1 MVDALLSVASQVAE
15 EDGDDVELYV
25 LAYKTS
31 SSSIRRCEFCKSTET
46 PAWRRGPAGK
56 GSLCNAC
63 GIKWR
68 LKKKVKKN
76 DGGSSWNDGG
86 KRSQSMRKA
95 VGRPPK
101 KHSKIGKHFVETK
114 RFFCKSCSTTTEMQD
129 YGNDSRFEMR
139 CCNCSKKF
147 HTDKKE
153 DDRGSRESNNPS
165 HYTSIVASPN
175 VTPNRD
181 APPSPGPEAL
191 VARLLNVVNHGLVD
205 VTELMQVLDELQN
218 MKSELLIRQSL
229 GRHEDQ
235 LAAIRASTSRELN
248 DLKARAF
255 SRIREVERIRIAQI
269 NSLVGSMFANIS
281 ACEQFQQEIINRSP
295 LHM

>member
-25 LAYKTS
+25 LAYKTSS

-139 CCNCSKKF
+139 CCNCSKRF
-147 HTDKKE
+147 YDKKE
-153 DDRGSRESNNPS
+153 DLRESNNSS
-165 HYTSIVASPN
+165 HFQTIVASPDIS
-175 VTPNRD
+175 PNRD
-181 APPSPGPEAL
+181 APASPGPEAL

-205 VTELMQVLDELQN
+205 VTELMQVLDELQT
-218 MKSELLIRQSL
+218 MKSELLMRQSL

-235 LAAIRASTSRELN
+235 LASIRASTIRELN

-255 SRIREVERIRIAQI
+255 SRIREVERVRIAQI
-269 NSLVGSMFANIS
+269 NSLVGSLFANIS
-281 ACEQFQQEIINRSP
+281 ACEQFQQEILTRSA
-295 LHM
+295 LQM

>member
-25 LAYKTS
+25 LAYKTSS

-76 DGGSSWNDGG
+76 DGGSSWNDG

-101 KHSKIGKHFVETK
+101 KHSKIGKHFLETK
-114 RFFCKSCSTTTEMQD
+114 RFFCKSCSTTTEIKD
-129 YGNDSRFEMR
+129 FGNDSRFEMR

-153 DDRGSRESNNPS
+153 DGELRESSNPN
-165 HYTSIVASPN
+165 HYQSIAPSQDAP
-175 VTPNRD
+175 PNRD
-181 APPSPGPEAL
+181 LSPSPGPEAL

-205 VTELMQVLDELQN
+205 VTELMQVLDELQS
-218 MKSELLIRQSL
+218 MKSELLMRQNL

-235 LAAIRASTSRELN
+235 LAAIRANTSRELN

-255 SRIREVERIRIAQI
+255 SRIREVERMRIAQI
-269 NSLVGSMFANIS
+269 NNLVGSLFANIS
-281 ACEQFQQEIINRSP
+281 ACEQFQQEIISRSA
-295 LHM
+295 LQM

>member
-15 EDGDDVELYV
+15 EDGDDVELFV
-25 LAYKTS
+25 LAYKTSS

-76 DGGSSWNDGG
+76 DGGSWNDGG
-86 KRSQSMRKA
+86 KRSQSMRKS

-101 KHSKIGKHFVETK
+101 KHSKVGKHFLETK
-114 RFFCKSCSTTTEMQD
+114 TFFCKSCNSATDIQD
-129 YGNDSRFEMR
+129 FGNDSRMDAR

-147 HTDKKE
+147 YGDKQE
-153 DDRGSRESNNPS
+153 DRALDGSSIIPS
-165 HYTSIVASPN
+165 QDGATNA
-175 VTPNRD
+175 
-181 APPSPGPEAL
+181 PSPGPEAL

-205 VTELMQVLDELQN
+205 VTELLQVLDELQN
-218 MKSELLIRQSL
+218 MKSELLMRQNL
-229 GRHEDQ
+229 DRHEDQ
-235 LAAIRASTSRELN
+235 LAAIRANTSRELN
-248 DLKARAF
+248 DLKTRAF
-255 SRIREVERIRIAQI
+255 SRIREVERMRIAQI
-269 NSLVGSMFANIS
+269 NNMVSSLFATIS
-281 ACEQFQQEIINRSP
+281 ACEQFQQEIISRSV

>member
-1 MVDALLSVASQVAE
+1 VLLRKWLKKMAMM
-15 EDGDDVELYV
+15 ELYV
-25 LAYKTS
+25 LAYKTSS

-139 CCNCSKKF
+139 CCNCSKRF
-147 HTDKKE
+147 YDKKE
-153 DDRGSRESNNPS
+153 DLRESNNSS
-165 HYTSIVASPN
+165 HFQTIVASPDIS
-175 VTPNRD
+175 PNRD
-181 APPSPGPEAL
+181 APASPGPEAL

-205 VTELMQVLDELQN
+205 VTELMQVLDELQT
-218 MKSELLIRQSL
+218 MKSELLMRQSL

-235 LAAIRASTSRELN
+235 LASIRASTIRELN

-255 SRIREVERIRIAQI
+255 SRIREVERVRIAQI
-269 NSLVGSMFANIS
+269 NSLVGSLFANIS
-281 ACEQFQQEIINRSP
+281 ACEQFQQDLTRSA
-295 LHM
+295 LQM

>member
-25 LAYKTS
+25 LAYKTSS

-139 CCNCSKKF
+139 CCNCSKRF
-147 HTDKKE
+147 NDKKE
-153 DDRGSRESNNPS
+153 DLREANNSS
-165 HYTSIVASPN
+165 HFQTIVASPDIS
-175 VTPNRD
+175 PNRD
-181 APPSPGPEAL
+181 APASPGPEAL

-205 VTELMQVLDELQN
+205 VTELMQVLDELQT
-218 MKSELLIRQSL
+218 MKSELLMRQSL

-235 LAAIRASTSRELN
+235 LASIRASTIRELN

-255 SRIREVERIRIAQI
+255 SRIREVERVRIAQI
-269 NSLVGSMFANIS
+269 NSLVGSLFANIS
-281 ACEQFQQEIINRSP
+281 ACEQFQQEILTRSA
-295 LHM
+295 LQM